1 LKTNDYSPYG
11 IIKNNI
17 VLPAIDSASAYRNK
31 TSTQQGRSTSMNKF
45 VTNAPVV
52 QQNDFQLGKDYSL
65 SGQDGIELGYTPMP
79 TGVLPV
85 LNNAPIVSQPSAM
98 PQAVV
103 GSPYK
108 GSGLRPPPALVPANK
123 PLAVPTSAVA
133 EVVATQPSDMVAQP
147 AVVQSPM
154 DVAKFNAEQSN
165 LLADKNIAAQKQIAE
180 MGQKSDWE
188 KYGSIASGVGSALGG
203 VAGLYG
209 AYMNAKYQKDQ
220 ANMQKNM
227 IRGDEAN
234 KSAFAKAAG
243 GTYQRSGV

>member
-1 LKTNDYSPYG
+1 
-11 IIKNNI
+11 
-17 VLPAIDSASAYRNK
+17 
-31 TSTQQGRSTSMNKF
+31 
-45 VTNAPVV
+45 
-52 QQNDFQLGKDYSL
+52 
-65 SGQDGIELGYTPMP
+65 
-79 TGVLPV
+79 
-85 LNNAPIVSQPSAM
+85 
-98 PQAVV
+98 
-103 GSPYK
+103 
-108 GSGLRPPPALVPANK
+108 
-123 PLAVPTSAVA
+123 
-133 EVVATQPSDMVAQP
+133 MVAQP

-220 ANMQKNM
+220 ANMQKAM